1 MDPAKN
7 YIFTHNND
15 IVRWGS
21 DGLSPHLAANGYHQA
36 IYDFADFQY
45 IRVDS
50 VLTIKAQISQSAIV
64 DPGTSPAPIDYA
76 VLNQDNKNYFFF
88 VNSVRQISQTTLE
101 LQLELD
107 VLNTF
112 DFIYSMTEKTH
123 ITREHKNRF
132 TKSDGILTPVYD
144 KFDEGFTP
152 QLIRTHATRL
162 DGDHPYGHFYLMYM
176 KDNVMN
182 PPNTEL
188 TCHLTADFD
197 VYFNVGNT
205 PLRLR
210 RIDEWDRRMQ
220 ELQKIIELPYA
231 PFQYPVNGSRGLTPQ
246 TAISVPAGW
255 DAAAYVTPA
264 ITCAVWLKSLDG
276 RLANTFLHG
285 LHGTPIGPDYH
296 RRKPGEFQ
304 SAFQYDDPKLY
315 TSAFYQY
322 KIVYDSWA
330 WQAPIE
336 DLVVVSQ
343 CSGGNDMGPDLSIT
357 FVASNTM
364 NSKFGFVFSISP
376 STGADDDEGVG
387 VYRFRYDTDFGEYMI
402 VSRNNELPI
411 YNDEYLNY
419 IKSGYNYDKK
429 VKAQQEQA
437 AAVNTAATIVGSV
450 LSTITIALA
459 ASGVGAP
466 IAAATGAV
474 GAMGLSLYNLQNQ
487 ISLNNQSLDQKLNM
501 LSKQSIGVSGVDD
514 VSLLKW
520 YSGDKLVEVEYR
532 VRDDVRKML
541 NQLFHYFGYRCD
553 YYGVPNVD
561 TRLYFNFLQC
571 EPDFD
576 FFHFPAVGASAGLTQ
591 EFATIAKEKFKQGVT
606 IFHYRYTMSA
616 DDYFVAA
623 YQQYENWE
631 NDLL

>member
-1 MDPAKN
+1 MEPSKN
-7 YIFTHNND
+7 YIFTHDNE
-15 IVRWGS
+15 VMHWATGGS
-21 DGLSPHLAANGYHQA
+21 IAHLDLNGVHQA
-36 IYDFADFQY
+36 VYDFPSFQY
-45 IRVDS
+45 IRVDP

-76 VLNQDNKNYFFF
+76 ALKQDDKDYFFF

-112 DFIYSMTEKTH
+112 DFLYSMTPKTH

-144 KFDEGFTP
+144 KVDEGFTP
-152 QLIRTHATRL
+152 QLVRMSNRTL
-162 DGDHPYGHFYLMYM
+162 DFGHRGHFYLMYL
-176 KDNVMN
+176 KDAIMN
-182 PPNTEL
+182 PPNVEL

-197 VYFNVGNT
+197 VYFNVNGT

-210 RIDEWDRRMQ
+210 RLDEWDRRLQ

-231 PFQYPVNGSRGLTPQ
+231 PFSYSGGGATSG
-246 TAISVPAGW
+246 TAIAVPYGW
-255 DAAAYVTPA
+255 SGAEYVTPA
-264 ITCAVWLKSLDG
+264 GTCGIWLNQLDAS
-276 RLANTFLHG
+276 LANVMILP
-285 LHGTPIGPDYH
+285 LVGTPIGPDYN
-296 RRKPGEFQ
+296 RRTPALYQDPFT
-304 SAFQYDDPKLY
+304 YDDPKLY

-322 KIVYDSWA
+322 KMVYDSWS

-336 DLVVVSQ
+336 DLVVRSQ
-343 CSGGNDMGPDLSIT
+343 CVGGNDDGPSLFIT
-357 FVASNTM
+357 FSAANTM
-364 NSKFGFVFSISP
+364 NSKFGFKFAIEP
-376 STGADDDEGVG
+376 AAPEDDDDGVG
-387 VYRFRYDTDFGEYMI
+387 SYQFRYDTDFGEYMI

-437 AAVNTAATIVGSV
+437 AAVNTAATIAGSV

-487 ISLNNQSLDQKLNM
+487 ISLNNQSLDQKLSL

-520 YSGDKLVEVEYR
+520 YSSDRLHEEIYR

-561 TRLYFNFLQC
+561 TRVYFNFLQC
-571 EPDFD
+571 DPVFD
-576 FFHFPAVGASAGLTQ
+576 FAHPTMPGGLNTGLTL
-591 EFATIAKEKFKQGVT
+591 EFASIAKEKFNQGVT
-606 IFHYRYTMSA
+606 IFHYRVPSSA
-616 DDYFVAA
+616 STYWVAA